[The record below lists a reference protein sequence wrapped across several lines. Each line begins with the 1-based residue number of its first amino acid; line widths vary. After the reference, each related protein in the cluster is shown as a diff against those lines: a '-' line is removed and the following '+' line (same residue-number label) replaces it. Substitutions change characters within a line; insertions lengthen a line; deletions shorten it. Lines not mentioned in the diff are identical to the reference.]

1 MEFKDYYKILGVAK
15 NASQDEIKKAYRKL
29 AVKYHPD
36 KNPNDKTIEEKFKEI
51 NEANEVLS
59 NVEKRKK
66 YDEVGEN
73 WKYYEQQGTS
83 EADFNWSNKGSKGG
97 TYNSEQFNESNFA
110 DFFESIFGGRFNQ
123 HQQTFKGS
131 DYKAELHL
139 TLEEA
144 YEGSTQKLHVDNQTL
159 QITIRPGIKDGQI
172 LRMKGKGG
180 KGSSPGQEGD
190 IYITAHVMEHAYF
203 TRKEND
209 LHCTINVDLYTA
221 ILGGHAIVKTLK
233 NPIKVTIG
241 KETDNG
247 KVLRLKGM
255 GMPVYNTAN
264 QFGDLYVKVQVQLPK
279 NLSAKEIDLFKE
291 LSMFKTKSTHAETL

>member
-1 MEFKDYYKILGVAK
+1 MEFKDYYKILGVTK

-73 WKYYEQQGTS
+73 WKYYQQQGMS
-83 EADFNWSNKGSKGG
+83 EADFNWSKTDSGGSHNGG
-97 TYNSEQFNESNFA
+97 QFDESNFA
-110 DFFESIFGGRFNQ
+110 DFFESVFGGRFNQ
-123 HQQTFKGS
+123 RQKTFRGS

-144 YEGSTQKLHVDNQTL
+144 YEGSTQKMQVGDQLLH
-159 QITIRPGIKDGQI
+159 IKIRPGIKDGQI

-180 KGSSPGQEGD
+180 KGSAPGQEGD
-190 IYITAHVMEHAYF
+190 IYITVHIMDHDFF
-203 TRKEND
+203 TRKDND
-209 LHCTINVDLYTA
+209 LYCTVNVDLYTA
-221 ILGGHAIVKTLK
+221 ILGGQAVVKTLR
-233 NPIKVTIG
+233 NPTKVTIG

-255 GMPVYNTAN
+255 GMPIYNTTD
-264 QFGDLYVKVQVQLPK
+264 QFGDLYVKVQVKLPK

-291 LSMFKTKSTHAETL
+291 LLSLKNKSPHAETL

>member
-1 MEFKDYYKILGVAK
+1 MEFKDYYKILGVTK
-15 NASQDEIKKAYRKL
+15 NATQDEIKKAYRKL

-51 NEANEVLS
+51 NEANEVLG

-73 WKYYEQQGTS
+73 WNYYQQQGS
-83 EADFNWSNKGSKGG
+83 ADENFDWSKASHGNS
-97 TYNSEQFNESNFA
+97 YNGDQFNEANFA

-123 HQQTFKGS
+123 RQQAFKGA

-144 YEGSTQKLHVDNQTL
+144 YEGSTQKLQLNNQTL
-159 QITIRPGIKDGQI
+159 QIKIRPGIKDGQI

-180 KGSSPGQEGD
+180 KGSAPGQEGD
-190 IYITAHVMEHAYF
+190 IYITTHVMEHSYF
-203 TRKEND
+203 IRKDND

-221 ILGGHAIVKTLK
+221 ILGGQTVVKTLRS
-233 NPIKVTIG
+233 PIKISIG

-247 KVLRLKGM
+247 KILRLKGM
-255 GMPVYNTAN
+255 GMPIYNATN
-264 QFGDLYVKVQVQLPK
+264 QFGDLYVKIQVKLPK
-279 NLSAKEIDLFKE
+279 NLSAREIELFKE
-291 LSMFKTKSTHAETL
+291 LSTLKHKSSHAETL